1 MTLFYNGIMKTLII
15 VVLIFLDIIPHG
27 VPFVSDIQKSLE
39 NNVKVETHQ
48 VADNTNEPL
57 NFSPL
62 PYQNNKYYTLTAS
75 AKAYM
80 VVDMGTGEI
89 LLHHAEDSPLQIASL
104 TKLMTARLLLKDG
117 DLSKTITVRA
127 SDLNKVPAEE
137 ARMWLAAGDKVTYN
151 TLLHGLLINS
161 GADAAVTIADNLYP
175 GGYNEFISKMN
186 EEAANLNLKNTH
198 FDNPVGWDS
207 ASNYSTA
214 QDLQILART
223 LLQNDT
229 FKKIVGTKS
238 ETVYSENGRPYNLQN
253 TNELLNGT
261 TVFGIKTGFTNGAG
275 QCLIAA
281 GKVKG
286 QNVLTVVLGTGDR
299 FGQTK
304 NLLEWTDLV
313 YNW

>member
-1 MTLFYNGIMKTLII
+1 MKTLII
-15 VVLIFLDIIPHG
+15 AALIFLDIIPHG
-27 VPFVSDIQKSLE
+27 VPFVSDIQKNLE
-39 NNVKVETHQ
+39 NKVRVEEGQTRFRTSQ
-48 VADNTNEPL
+48 NDTNENQPL
-57 NFSPL
+57 SFSPL
-62 PYQNNKYYTLTAS
+62 PYQNGKYYTLAAN

-80 VVDMGTGEI
+80 AVDMGTGEVLI
-89 LLHHAEDSPLQIASL
+89 EKNQDQKLEIASL

-117 DLSKTITVRA
+117 DLNKTVIVKE
-127 SDLNKVPAEE
+127 SDLSKVPAEE
-137 ARMWLAAGDKVTYN
+137 AIMWLAAGDKVTYG

-161 GADAAVTIADNLYP
+161 GADAAVTIADNLYS

-198 FDNPVGWDS
+198 YDNPVGWDS

-223 LLQNDT
+223 LLQDNT
-229 FKKIVGTKS
+229 FRKIVDTKN

-261 TVFGIKTGFTNGAG
+261 TVFGVKTGFTNSAG
-275 QCLIAA
+275 ECLISA

-299 FGQTK
+299 FGETK
-304 NLLEWTDLV
+304 NLLNWADLV